1 MSTLDIRIEGIG
13 FWASGWPHWPAARAG
28 LRGELQA
35 DPAVIKPSP
44 GILVAAERRRA
55 PLPVLLAC
63 EVATQA
69 CAESGH
75 AVDSLASVFASTHGD
90 LVITDYM
97 CSTVASAPREL
108 SPIKFHNSVH
118 NAPAGY
124 WHIATASRAPS
135 TSLAAFDAS
144 FGAGL
149 LEAAVQCLSSQA
161 PVLLVACDLPYPAPL
176 PASSSASV
184 LQLGRQLALQGDAAR
199 QVPACVQCHG
209 ERMTGVLP
217 ATPGLLGLPR
227 DYLNAQLGAWK
238 AGQRHAQS
246 PDCMKEVASRLS
258 LQDINAAASW
268 IAAQPLPTDTRP
280 AASLPPPAPSHIDI
294 ACTNPA
300 TPPST
305 DAIEAKAKK

>member
-108 SPIKFHNSVH
+108 SPIKFHNSVRTGRLLD
-118 NAPAGY
+118 NR
-124 WHIATASRAPS
+124 RALPCRFD
-135 TSLAAFDAS
+135 LDQQLAFDFRGRPVRGS
-144 FGAGL
+144 GAGK
-149 LEAAVQCLSSQA
+149 CRS
-161 PVLLVACDLPYPAPL
+161 VAGVA
-176 PASSSASV
+176 
-184 LQLGRQLALQGDAAR
+184 GR
-199 QVPACVQCHG
+199 V
-209 ERMTGVLP
+209 
-217 ATPGLLGLPR
+217 
-227 DYLNAQLGAWK
+227 
-238 AGQRHAQS
+238 
-246 PDCMKEVASRLS
+246 
-258 LQDINAAASW
+258 
-268 IAAQPLPTDTRP
+268 
-280 AASLPPPAPSHIDI
+280 
-294 ACTNPA
+294 
-300 TPPST
+300 
-305 DAIEAKAKK
+305 